1 MLLEYGILSKSE
13 NENMKRGQIDS
24 KGILNFNLIFLA
36 MKRMILAAVLVIAFC
51 TASFARKVIA
61 EGASYTA
68 LGNYKIELAD
78 DPVTVN
84 GVEYKAYVISY
95 ENSPMEV
102 TVAVCKERK
111 CKKYIT
117 MSDNLSVQYVCN
129 DQYFGVEKLDKSLQ
143 KDGLKTSDEALNRS
157 EYFHQKVL
165 TQGHSG
171 ELEAAQLIAAF
182 FPRLINNEAS
192 MIGSF

>member
-1 MLLEYGILSKSE
+1 
-13 NENMKRGQIDS
+13 
-24 KGILNFNLIFLA
+24 

-61 EGASYTA
+61 EGPSYTA

-78 DPVTVN
+78 NPVTV
-84 GVEYKAYVISY
+84 GSVEYKAYVISY

-102 TVAVCKERK
+102 TVAVSKENK

-117 MSDNLSVQYVCN
+117 MSDNLAVQYICN
-129 DQYFGVEKLDKSLQ
+129 DQFFGVEKLDKSFQ
-143 KDGLKTSDEALNRS
+143 KDGLKTSDSALNRS

-165 TQGHSG
+165 SQGHRG
-171 ELEAAQLIAAF
+171 ELEATQLIAAF
-182 FPRLINNEAS
+182 FPRLISEESS
-192 MIGSF
+192 MVGSF